1 MYNKIIIYAVSL
13 TALVVLGAGCNGSDG
28 PPVLVSPDGSV
39 YVGVSEP
46 SVDEELADEAW
57 RKRLIFHVGP
67 VDLPAGTERMDDSPL
82 AMSFQTDENIWV
94 TAFEPRVVD
103 ASGAELPSS
112 LIHKAI
118 VSNMHED
125 NPVCSES
132 GVGNPAFMT
141 TSLLTSVEL
150 PQGYGYPVLATDP
163 LEAQVVLQNPT
174 EESYS
179 QVFFEITLVARPMNE
194 FTNLADV
201 KPMLLEFNP
210 CDHSDVEVEPDSFEE
225 LKASYRTGVP
235 ARVIM
240 VSGAMGEYGSAISL
254 TAGSE
259 IVPFWSSEAILG
271 EGHELMGLTENP
283 YVDMQT
289 NLTAED
295 EVTLGATFDN
305 AKDDWLEGAV
315 AGAMIYVNPEE

>member
-1 MYNKIIIYAVSL
+1 
-13 TALVVLGAGCNGSDG
+13 
-28 PPVLVSPDGSV
+28 
-39 YVGVSEP
+39 
-46 SVDEELADEAW
+46 
-57 RKRLIFHVGP
+57 
-67 VDLPAGTERMDDSPL
+67 
-82 AMSFQTDENIWV
+82 
-94 TAFEPRVVD
+94 
-103 ASGAELPSS
+103 
-112 LIHKAI
+112 
-118 VSNMHED
+118 MHED